1 MKLQKTP
8 YYSYKIGSLPKGCQM
23 CVKGEKLVLFITGLC
38 PRSCY
43 FCPISDKKYKKDV
56 TYADEWPTTDIN
68 QIVKEAKLISAKGAG
83 LTGGDPLCKLQRTIS
98 YIKALKKQFGKEFH
112 IHLYTS
118 LDLVTENNLKK
129 LYNSG
134 LDEIRIHLDF
144 EDNKLWA
151 KLALPLA
158 FEWDVG
164 IEIPVIPS
172 KEAEIKKIIQIIDN
186 INKNSE
192 NKIKFLNLNEL
203 EIADNK
209 VSKLAKLGYKTK
221 DQFSYAI
228 KGSNELALKLLSFIM
243 DKKIKLNVHYCTATL
258 KDKVQL
264 ANRIKRRAKNTAKPS
279 DIINKDGTL
288 TRGVIYLEE
297 LKPSFNYNSMLKE
310 IKQAKRNN
318 IIKKLNIIKNQLKQ
332 DFKIKNEVID
342 VDKNKLRILTSVK
355 EIRTINKNSK
365 LLNKELI
372 LAIVT
377 EYPTHD
383 QLKLDIEFL

>member
-383 QLKLDIEFL
+383 QLELDIEFL

>member
-8 YYSYKIGSLPKGCQM
+8 YYSYKIGNLPKGCQL
-23 CVKGEKLVLFITGLC
+23 CVEGSKEVIFITGLC

-56 TYADEWPTTDIN
+56 TYADEWPTTNIN
-68 QIVKEAKLISAKGAG
+68 EIIKEAKLINAKGAG
-83 LTGGDPLCKLQRTIS
+83 LTGGDPLCKLKRTLH

-118 LDLVTENNLKK
+118 LDLVTEDNLKK
-129 LYNSG
+129 LHKAG
-134 LDEIRIHLDF
+134 LDEIRFHLDF
-144 EDNKLWA
+144 DNNRLWA

-172 KEAEIKKIIQIIDN
+172 KEAKIKKIIQIIDN

-192 NKIKFLNLNEL
+192 SKIKFLNLNEL

-209 VSKLAKLGYKTK
+209 ISKLAKLGYKTK

-228 KGSNELALKLLSFIM
+228 KGSNELALKLLKFISN
-243 DKKIKLNVHYCTATL
+243 KKIKLNVHYCTATL

-264 ANRIKRRAKNTAKPS
+264 ANRIKRRAKNTAKPF

-288 TRGVIYLEE
+288 TRGVIYIEE
-297 LKPSFNYNSMLKE
+297 LKPSFKYNSMLKE
-310 IKQAKRNN
+310 IKPAKKSK
-318 IIKKLNIIKNQLKQ
+318 IIKKLNTIKNELKK
-332 DFKIKNEVID
+332 DFKIKNELID
-342 VDKNKLRILTSVK
+342 IDKNKLRILTSVK
-355 EIRTINKNSK
+355 EIRKISKNKK
-365 LLNKELI
+365 LKNKELS

-383 QLKLDIEFL
+383 QLELDIKFL